1 MSFPVATYFLVVV
14 NCPVRCWC
22 GKQAITRT
30 SWTSANPGRRFYCCP
45 DEGSSCRWIGRYDPE
60 LCARSRMIIPGLLRG
75 RNELEERLEVAI
87 GDVWKWKIYL
97 VLSWILVLIV
107 YALG

>member
-1 MSFPVATYFLVVV
+1 M
-14 NCPVRCWC
+14 VRCWC
-22 GKQAITRT
+22 GKQAITHT
-30 SWTSANPGRRFYCCP
+30 SWTSANPGRRFYGCP
-45 DEGSSCRWIGRYDPE
+45 DEGSSCRWIGWYDPE
-60 LCARSRMIIPGLLRG
+60 MCARSRMIIPGFLRR

>member
-1 MSFPVATYFLVVV
+1 M
-14 NCPVRCWC
+14 VRCWC

-45 DEGSSCRWIGRYDPE
+45 DEGSSFRWIGWYDPE
-60 LCARSRMIIPGLLRG
+60 MCARSRMIIPGLLRG

-87 GDVWKWKIYL
+87 ASTYDGR
-97 VLSWILVLIV
+97 VLCFVEM
-107 YALG
+107 

>member
-1 MSFPVATYFLVVV
+1 M
-14 NCPVRCWC
+14 VRCWC

-30 SWTSANPGRRFYCCP
+30 SWTSANPGRRFYCCS
-45 DEGSSCRWIGRYDPE
+45 DEGSSCRWIGWYDLE
-60 LCARSRMIIPGLLRG
+60 MCVRSRMIISGLLRG